1 MRLQPARSS
10 LIEQIPFPLCCWRYR
25 PGKPYGLHL
34 LQFSVLQ
41 CTPEPCW
48 PADLRR
54 LLHTPSPLHRLDHH
68 TSAGACAAQW
78 DTLTLQGVYC
88 PGAYSVHYAAVSV
101 SSRVDGADRSS
112 YVESIDFVSIS
123 VALCASP
130 SPPTRLTRS
139 KTALS
144 PSVRSL
150 SPRRSDLA
158 DALTR
163 EQLKGH
169 SPLAKFLTIK
179 VRITAGATAEPR
191 S

>member
-88 PGAYSVHYAAVSV
+88 PGAYSVHYAAVCV

-112 YVESIDFVSIS
+112 YIESIDFVSIS
-123 VALCASP
+123 VALCASQAVP
-130 SPPTRLTRS
+130 AKLTRS
-139 KTALS
+139 DGLIAFCALAPVTS
-144 PSVRSL
+144 PC
-150 SPRRSDLA
+150 
-158 DALTR
+158 
-163 EQLKGH
+163 
-169 SPLAKFLTIK
+169 
-179 VRITAGATAEPR
+179 
-191 S
+191 